1 VSEPTRLTRNQRTL
15 AIGLVLGVSLVAFEI
30 TAVATVLPTISDEL
44 GGDSLFG
51 VALASYTLANLVALV
66 ATGELADRFGPRI
79 PYLLCIG
86 VFVSGLLVASLAT
99 TMTMVVAGRTLQ
111 GMGTGGLGPVAYVLV
126 KRAFPEDRQPVMYAW
141 LSAGWVLPS
150 LIAPLVAGA
159 VTEFIGWRWVF
170 AGIIP
175 LALAVAA
182 FIFGPMG
189 TFEASPDGDRV
200 SKVPAAFVA
209 AAGVGLFVTGLQFA
223 APVAFVI
230 AVIVGGTAALLALR
244 RLLPRGV
251 IVAAIGLPAI
261 LAARLL
267 ATSAFLGVD
276 SFVPLAA
283 DRIHGVGP
291 LAQGFVIIGAA
302 LTWSIG
308 QWWIAH
314 HQEIRPQRAVG
325 AGFALLA
332 VGIALTSLVLWAS
345 VPLPV
350 VFVAWMVGGLGMGI
364 LFNPTSVGAMSFA
377 VDGNEGERSSQVQ
390 LCDALGF
397 SVMGGVGGAT
407 VAVSDRT
414 DWPLTSALAV
424 NFAIAGALAITGV
437 FVARRIRPA
446 ISERNHAVSA

>member
-1 VSEPTRLTRNQRTL
+1 
-15 AIGLVLGVSLVAFEI
+15 
-30 TAVATVLPTISDEL
+30 
-44 GGDSLFG
+44 
-51 VALASYTLANLVALV
+51 
-66 ATGELADRFGPRI
+66 
-79 PYLLCIG
+79 
-86 VFVSGLLVASLAT
+86 
-99 TMTMVVAGRTLQ
+99 
-111 GMGTGGLGPVAYVLV
+111 
-126 KRAFPEDRQPVMYAW
+126 
-141 LSAGWVLPS
+141 
-150 LIAPLVAGA
+150 
-159 VTEFIGWRWVF
+159 
-170 AGIIP
+170 
-175 LALAVAA
+175 
-182 FIFGPMG
+182 
-189 TFEASPDGDRV
+189 
-200 SKVPAAFVA
+200 
-209 AAGVGLFVTGLQFA
+209 
-223 APVAFVI
+223 VAFVI